1 MVIPKVQQYNS
12 KSHNPAF
19 TIYALCKGSNSGKPL
34 EKPCPNCFAILCK
47 DEQQRE
53 FYKSL
58 LCGLWISKAFHQILV
73 GSVIEFIRINDFK
86 KLVAESAAFLQPKQ
100 AAFENDLKKIKS
112 YEQLERQYLSQAAFL
127 SDLKKAIIYRHLRR

>member
-12 KSHNPAF
+12 KNHYLTF
-19 TIYALCKGSNSGKPL
+19 TVFALCKGLNSGKPL
-34 EKPCPNCFAILCK
+34 EKPCPNCFAILCQ
-47 DEQQRE
+47 DEQQKE

-58 LCGLWISKAFHQILV
+58 LYGLWISKAFHPILV

-100 AAFENDLKKIKS
+100 TAFENDLKKIKS
-112 YEQLERQYLSQAAFL
+112 YEQLERQYLSQAALL

>member
-12 KSHNPAF
+12 KKHYPAF
-19 TIYALCKGSNSGKPL
+19 TIYALCKGLNSGKPL
-34 EKPCPNCFAILCK
+34 EKPCPNCFAILCQ

-58 LCGLWISKAFHQILV
+58 LYGLWISKAFHQVLV

-86 KLVAESAAFLQPKQ
+86 KLVAETAKRLQMKQ
-100 AAFENDLKKIKS
+100 ADFENDLKKIRS
-112 YEQLERQYLSQAAFL
+112 YEQLERQYLSQAALL
-127 SDLKKAIIYRHLRR
+127 SDIKKAVIYRHLRR